1 METLSTINF
10 LMAAVFAAC
19 YCYQVVF
26 AVARLLKKRRR
37 FTAQKLCRYAV
48 LIAARNESA
57 VIAQL
62 LESIRGQNYPQDLV
76 HVYVVAD
83 NCTDNTAQIA
93 AACGARVF
101 QRQNKLQVGKGF
113 ALRFLLQK
121 IQEEYPQEH
130 YDGYFVFDAD
140 NLLDPRYITE
150 MNKVFSSG
158 NRWSPATATPKIT
171 ATTGLPP
178 GMACGFCGRAST

>member
-83 NCTDNTAQIA
+83 NCTDNIRHQRSRHGTFHNS
-93 AACGARVF
+93 RTDVF
-101 QRQNKLQVGKGF
+101 QP
-113 ALRFLLQK
+113 ADLR
-121 IQEEYPQEH
+121 
-130 YDGYFVFDAD
+130 
-140 NLLDPRYITE
+140 
-150 MNKVFSSG
+150 
-158 NRWSPATATPKIT
+158 TA
-171 ATTGLPP
+171 
-178 GMACGFCGRAST
+178 

>member
-76 HVYVVAD
+76 HIYVVAD

-121 IQEEYPQEH
+121 IQEEYPQER

-171 ATTGLPP
+171 ATTGSPP

>member
-76 HVYVVAD
+76 HHLRGGW
-83 NCTDNTAQIA
+83 TTA
-93 AACGARVF
+93 
-101 QRQNKLQVGKGF
+101 
-113 ALRFLLQK
+113 
-121 IQEEYPQEH
+121 PTT
-130 YDGYFVFDAD
+130 
-140 NLLDPRYITE
+140 PR
-150 MNKVFSSG
+150 KSPRPAGPGFSSARISC
-158 NRWSPATATPKIT
+158 RWARASR
-171 ATTGLPP
+171 
-178 GMACGFCGRAST
+178 CGFCCKKSRRSTPRSTTTLLCL

>member
-76 HVYVVAD
+76 HIYVYTKAAGIRCGVYRI
-83 NCTDNTAQIA
+83 QREEA
-93 AACGARVF
+93 AACQG
-101 QRQNKLQVGKGF
+101 
-113 ALRFLLQK
+113 
-121 IQEEYPQEH
+121 
-130 YDGYFVFDAD
+130 
-140 NLLDPRYITE
+140 
-150 MNKVFSSG
+150 
-158 NRWSPATATPKIT
+158 
-171 ATTGLPP
+171 
-178 GMACGFCGRAST
+178 